1 MRSNRLYR
9 RSLSI
14 TKFSFLLLLILF
26 SLSSTAQLGGN
37 GGFQFLN
44 LNPSARLMGLGRHN
58 ISLYDKDVSNVIANP
73 AFLDSTMSGDLSIN
87 YQNYVADINYGLTTY
102 AHHFDKI
109 GTFAASML
117 FANYGRIIRADEI
130 GNQLGNVPVNDYAL
144 IVSYGRSLDS
154 LFSFGTNAKIFYSTY
169 DAYNASGIA
178 LDATGAYYN
187 PRTDFAIGA
196 SISNFGIKFSDY
208 TESSNSTFP
217 TEAKLGLTKKLK
229 HAPFRLSLTL
239 TNLQKWD
246 LTYDDPNAEKQFDPE
261 TFEELPPKEP
271 SFFEKG
277 LRHVNLGA
285 EIILSKSFNVQ
296 LGFDYRTR
304 RELAVAA
311 RSGLVGF
318 STGVMFGIKKF
329 RCNYSVACYHLS
341 GTTHNFSV
349 STNINRFFK

>member
-1 MRSNRLYR
+1 MRSSKLYR
-9 RSLSI
+9 GSLSI
-14 TKFSFLLLLILF
+14 SKAALLLFFIF
-26 SLSSTAQLGGN
+26 STVGSQAQLGGT

-130 GNQLGNVPVNDYAL
+130 GNQLGTVPVNDYAL
-144 IVSYGRSLDS
+144 ILSYGKSLDS
-154 LFSFGTNAKIFYSTY
+154 LFSFGTNAKIFYSAY
-169 DAYNASGIA
+169 DAYNASGVA
-178 LDATGAYYN
+178 LDVTGAYFN
-187 PRTDFAIGA
+187 PRTEFAIGA
-196 SISNFGIKFSDY
+196 SVTNIGFKFSDY
-208 TESSNSTFP
+208 TENSSSTFP
-217 TEAKLGLTKKLK
+217 TEVKLGLTKKLK

-285 EIILSKSFNVQ
+285 EIVFSKSFNVQ

-304 RELAVAA
+304 RELAVTQ
-311 RSGLVGF
+311 RTGLVGF
-318 STGVMFGIKKF
+318 STGLMFGIKKF
-329 RCNYSVACYHLS
+329 RCNYSVAYYHLS